1 MDFYVMRH
9 GQTDWN
15 VQGLFQGDT
24 DIPLNAVGIAQ
35 AGEAAA
41 SLQEGQI
48 DLIVCS
54 TLGRARQTADIVNRV
69 LKCPVIYRKE
79 LIERGFG
86 EWEGQKIAPIRYDPF
101 FASGHLYNYKW
112 PQTPYGIEPM
122 RSFCARIWGL
132 LDELREYYPERKIL
146 LVTHGGTIRG
156 IHAYFSGVAADGT
169 VEKVMTGNCQLRQYS
184 L

>member
-1 MDFYVMRH
+1 MRH

-24 DIPLNAVGIAQ
+24 DVPLNATGIAQ
-35 AGEAAA
+35 AEEAAA
-41 SLQEGQI
+41 SLTEGQV

-54 TLGRARQTADIVNRV
+54 TLQRAGQTADIVNRA
-69 LKCPVIYRKE
+69 LKCPIIYREE

-86 EWEGQKIAPIRYDPF
+86 EWEGKEIAPIRQDPF
-101 FASGHLYNYKW
+101 FATGALYNYNW
-112 PQTPYGIEPM
+112 PETPYGIEPI
-122 RSFCARIWGL
+122 RVFCARIWGL

-156 IHAYFSGVAADGT
+156 IHAYFTGVKEDGSI
-169 VEKVMTGNCQLRQYS
+169 EKIITRNCQLWQYTV
-184 L
+184 